1 MKRFLTLLS
10 ILAVAIFVSCGDN
23 TKEEIAR
30 LESQMLD
37 SNGML
42 RTDVGMEL
50 IDAYM
55 LYANKNAKSEEAPH
69 ILFKALDLSMNLR
82 TNDYS
87 KSIEI
92 ADLIITKY
100 PDFEMAPMALYLKAF
115 VYEDLMHDYSNAEKT
130 YREFIEKYPNSPM
143 LEEVKA
149 SLKNIGIPPQDL
161 VRMFE
166 NAEENR

>member
-10 ILAVAIFVSCGDN
+10 ILLVAIFVSCGDN
-23 TKEEIAR
+23 AMEEIKR

-37 SNGML
+37 DEGVL

-50 IDAYM
+50 VDAYV
-55 LYANKNAKSEEAPH
+55 LYVNKNPKIEDAPY
-69 ILFKALDLSMNLR
+69 ILFKALDLSMNLK

-92 ADLIITKY
+92 ATQIVNKY
-100 PDFEMAPMALYLKAF
+100 PDFEMAPMALYLKAY
-115 VYEDLMHDYSNAEKT
+115 VYGDLMHDYTNAEKT
-130 YREFIEKYPNSPM
+130 YREFIDKYPNSPM

-149 SLKNIGIPPQDL
+149 SLRNIGIPPQDL

-166 NAEENR
+166 NAEESR